1 MTMMARPQL
10 LTLTDAAVQRV
21 QALLDKDGA
30 AQRSLRVGVRSVGC
44 SGMSYHIEFTEA
56 PGPNDEVVE
65 AGGVRVYV
73 DPKAT
78 LYLIG
83 SEMDYVEDKL
93 KSGFVFNNPN
103 EKARCGCGESFQV

>member
-1 MTMMARPQL
+1 MSARPQL
-10 LTLTDAAVQRV
+10 LTLTDAAVARV
-21 QALLDKDGA
+21 QALQSA
-30 AQRSLRVGVRSVGC
+30 RNAERQALRVGVRTVGC
-44 SGMSYHIEFTEA
+44 SGLSYHIEFASEPV
-56 PGPNDEVVE
+56 PGDEEVK
-65 AGGVRVYV
+65 AGDITIYV

>member
-1 MTMMARPQL
+1 MNARPQL
-10 LTLTDAAVQRV
+10 LTLTDAAVARV
-21 QALLDKDGA
+21 RALQDTGSEDHKA
-30 AQRSLRVGVRSVGC
+30 LRVGIRTVGC
-44 SGMSYHIEFTEA
+44 SGMSYHIELASEPLA
-56 PGPNDEVVE
+56 GDEEVQV
-65 AGGVRVYV
+65 GDVTIYV

-93 KSGFVFNNPN
+93 KSGFVFTNPN